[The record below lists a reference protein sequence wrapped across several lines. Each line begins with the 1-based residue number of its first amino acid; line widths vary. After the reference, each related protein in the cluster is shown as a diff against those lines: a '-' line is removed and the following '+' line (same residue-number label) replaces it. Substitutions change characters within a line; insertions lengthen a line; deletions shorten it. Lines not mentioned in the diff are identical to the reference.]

1 MVLPGSLLLQAR
13 TNGYP
18 EMVLDKSIR
27 KTFLK
32 ELIRF
37 CKKYNLDGAC
47 KANRTFVDTGWVAAR
62 RRAGSAGSRL
72 NGDEVQQGESVSE

>member
-13 TNGYP
+13 TNGYA

-27 KTFLK
+27 KKFLK

-37 CKKYNLDGAC
+37 CLKYNLDGAC
-47 KANRTFVDTGWVAAR
+47 RCAERTVLLLVGVGGQGGEQGR
-62 RRAGSAGSRL
+62 RGRG
-72 NGDEVQQGESVSE
+72 